1 MNLKS
6 LLNFHLCVCAA
17 IILAGCATQH
27 VDWNTRIGTFT
38 FDQAVTELGPPDKQA
53 KLSSGQTVA
62 DNFSPLGVGLI
73 LLLIV
78 LLIVS
83 PTARFIFF
91 QIVLNILANSGSS
104 SSRGGSGGGGFSG
117 GGGSSGG
124 GGASGSW

>member
-62 DNFSPLGVGLI
+62 EWISRYNTGSSVTVGTGFYGYPGGVGYVQSIGPNTYESKLR
-73 LLLIV
+73 LTFATNNV
-78 LLIVS
+78 LAKWS
-83 PTARFIFF
+83 K
-91 QIVLNILANSGSS
+91 N
-104 SSRGGSGGGGFSG
+104 
-117 GGGSSGG
+117 
-124 GGASGSW
+124 